1 MNLYLRL
8 VLALL
13 SGFRGPR
20 LNYDAPSYKTF
31 RVWPHDLDAF
41 GHMNNGRYLQIMD
54 VARTEW
60 MARTGVL
67 STMWD
72 HKWSAVLGGGL
83 TRYRRSLKLM
93 QKYQVRTQLMHWDE
107 RWFFFEHAF
116 IDAHGRRVAIGISR
130 AALRNAGD
138 WVHTTDI
145 VSAVAPHATN
155 LTPPAYLENW
165 LSLDEEVFQQACEFG
180 DEDKDEDKDD
190 SQQNKEND
198 TMAGAAR

>member
-8 VLALL
+8 MLALL
-13 SGFRGPR
+13 SGFRGPP
-20 LNYDAPSYKTF
+20 LDYNTPSYKTF

-72 HKWSAVLGGGL
+72 NKYSAVLGGGL

-93 QKYQVRTQLMHWDE
+93 QRYQVRTQLMHWDE

-116 IDAHGRRVAIGISR
+116 LDARGRRIAVGISR
-130 AALRNAGD
+130 AALRSAGD
-138 WVHTTDI
+138 WVHTSEI
-145 VSAVAPHATN
+145 VAKVAPHATN
-155 LTPPAYLENW
+155 PTPPAYLENW
-165 LSLDEEVFQQACEFG
+165 LTLDEAVFHQAG
-180 DEDKDEDKDD
+180 LYTDE
-190 SQQNKEND
+190 NKED
-198 TMAGAAR
+198 LAGATR